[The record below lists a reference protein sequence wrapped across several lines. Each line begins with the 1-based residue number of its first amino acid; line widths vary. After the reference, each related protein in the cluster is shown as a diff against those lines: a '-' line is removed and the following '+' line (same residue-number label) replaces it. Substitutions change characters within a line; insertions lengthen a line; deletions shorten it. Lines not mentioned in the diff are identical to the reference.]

1 MNLDITGLESRIFD
15 GLSITSRRKYI
26 YACNMETGMSRWSKY
41 AVEDF
46 QLPGEYFM
54 DGAVVWGNKLHPEDR
69 EEYFQDLDE
78 VFTGKKDTHNLVYRV
93 LDREG
98 NYVMCTCR
106 GVVVRKEGE
115 YDMFVG
121 SITNHGIA
129 ELIDPTTSLYNVY
142 SFLQSIRMRNGEKW
156 LIMLLGLNRFS
167 IVNDVYGYSF
177 GDRVL
182 KKVAEELMR
191 IVRRK
196 GLAYRM
202 DGAKFALV
210 FKNPDEVDVEDI
222 YSQIQEFTKQKII
235 IEGNHIPVT
244 VSCGVVKTDHADT
257 GEYTIQA
264 SASYALEKSKHTM
277 HGELVYFQD
286 EFQEYSRT
294 TLELLDVM
302 RQNVVEGCKGFY
314 MCYQPVVA
322 ANSGKIIGMEAL
334 LRWNSEPYG
343 EVPPGRFIPWLEND
357 TCFFELGN
365 WILERAMTEGKPIV
379 EANPDFIINV
389 NVSATQIERR
399 KFRESVMDILQ
410 RTGFPPTNL
419 CLELTERCRAMDM
432 EYLKTEVHY
441 FRSHGIKVALDDFGT
456 GHSSLELLCEFPF
469 DCLKIDRGFVRDIE
483 QNRAAQ
489 VVVDSIVQCANGLGM
504 EVCVEGI
511 ENEQLRDF
519 INQYGAHSH
528 QGYLYSKPIR
538 MEEFMKLLAYA

>member
-1 MNLDITGLESRIFD
+1 MNLDKTGLESRIFD

-26 YACNMETGMSRWSKY
+26 YACNMQTGVSRWSKH
-41 AVEDF
+41 AIEDF
-46 QLPGEYFM
+46 GMPSEYFV
-54 DGAVVWGNKLHPEDR
+54 DGAQIWGEKLHPDDR
-69 EEYFQDLDE
+69 ERYFEDIHE
-78 VFTGKKDTHNLVYRV
+78 VFSGKKDTHNLDYRV
-93 LDREG
+93 LDKEG

-106 GVVVRKEGE
+106 GVVVRGE
-115 YDMFVG
+115 NGEHDLFVG
-121 SITNHGIA
+121 SITNHGIT
-129 ELIDPTTSLYNVY
+129 ELVDPTTNLYNVY
-142 SFLQSIRMRNGEKW
+142 GFLQAIRKRNGEKW
-156 LIMLLGLNRFS
+156 LIMLVGINRFS
-167 IVNDVYGYSF
+167 IVNDVYGYAF

-182 KKVAEELMR
+182 KKLAGELAR
-191 IVRRK
+191 IAQ
-196 GLAYRM
+196 GNGAAYRM
-202 DGAKFALV
+202 DGVKFALV
-210 FKNPDEVDVEDI
+210 FNRPEAVDVEAAYAEIQDI
-222 YSQIQEFTKQKII
+222 AKHKIM
-235 IEGNHIPVT
+235 IEGNHIPLT

-264 SASYALEKSKHTM
+264 SASYALEKSKRSM

-322 ANSGKIIGMEAL
+322 ANNGNIIGMEAL

-357 TCFFELGN
+357 PCFFELGN
-365 WILERAMTEGKPIV
+365 WILERAMTESKPII
-379 EANPDFIINV
+379 EKNPEFIINV
-389 NVSATQIERR
+389 NVSATQLERR
-399 KFRESVMDILQ
+399 KFRESVMEIL
-410 RTGFPPTNL
+410 RKTNFPPTNL

-432 EYLKTEVHY
+432 EYLRSEVHF

-483 QNRAAQ
+483 ENRAAQ

-504 EVCVEGI
+504 QVCVEGI

-519 INQYGAHSH
+519 MRQYGAHSH
-528 QGYLYSKPIR
+528 QGYLYSRPIP
-538 MEEFMKLLAYA
+538 MEEFKQLLV

>member
-1 MNLDITGLESRIFD
+1 MKLDTTGLESRIFE
-15 GLSITSRRKYI
+15 GLSITSRRKYM
-26 YACNMETGMSRWSKY
+26 YACNMRTNVSRWSTY

-46 QLPGEYFM
+46 GLPGEYFTEA
-54 DGAVVWGNKLHPEDR
+54 DKVWGEHIHPDDR
-69 EEYFQDLDE
+69 EAYFEDIRA
-78 VFTGKKDTHNLVYRV
+78 VFAGEKNTHNLEYRV
-93 LDREG
+93 LDKEG

-106 GVVVRKEGE
+106 GVVVRGE
-115 YDMFVG
+115 NGEHDLFVG
-121 SITNHGIA
+121 SITNHGIT
-129 ELIDPTTSLYNVY
+129 ELVDATTNLYNVY
-142 SFLQSIRMRNGEKW
+142 GFLQAIRKRNGEKW
-156 LIMLLGLNRFS
+156 LIMLVGINRFS
-167 IVNDVYGYSF
+167 IVNDVYGYAF

-182 KKVAEELMR
+182 KKLASDLMKLTQG
-191 IVRRK
+191 K
-196 GLAYRM
+196 GMTYRM

-210 FKNPDEVDVEDI
+210 FNHPEEVDVEAVYADI
-222 YSQIQEFTKQKII
+222 QQMTKQQMI
-235 IEGNHIPVT
+235 IEGNHIPLT

-264 SASYALEKSKHTM
+264 SASYALEKSKRTM

-302 RQNVVEGCKGFY
+302 RQNVMEGCKGFY

-322 ANSGKIIGMEAL
+322 ANTGNIIGMEAL

-357 TCFFELGN
+357 PCFFELGN
-365 WILERAMTEGKPIV
+365 WILERAMTEGRPIIEKYPEFV
-379 EANPDFIINV
+379 INV
-389 NVSATQIERR
+389 NVSATQLERR
-399 KFRESVMDILQ
+399 KFRESVMEILQ
-410 RTGFPPTNL
+410 KTGFLPTNL

-432 EYLKTEVHY
+432 EYLRTEIHF

-456 GHSSLELLCEFPF
+456 GHSSLELLCEFPL

-483 QNRAAQ
+483 ENKAAQ

-504 EVCVEGI
+504 KVCVEGI

-519 INQYGAHSH
+519 IRQYDAYSH
-528 QGYLYSKPIR
+528 QGYLYSRPIP
-538 MEEFMKLLAYA
+538 MEEFRLLLA

>member
-1 MNLDITGLESRIFD
+1 MSLDKTGLESRIFD

-26 YACNMETGMSRWSKY
+26 YACNMSTGVSRWSRH

-46 QLPGEYFM
+46 GLAEEYFT
-54 DGAVVWGNKLHPEDR
+54 DADKVWGEKLHPDDR
-69 EEYFQDLDE
+69 EKYFEDIRA
-78 VFTGKKDTHNLVYRV
+78 VFAGEKNTHNMEYRV
-93 LDREG
+93 LDKEG
-98 NYVMCTCR
+98 NYVVCTCR
-106 GVVVRKEGE
+106 GVVVRGE
-115 YDMFVG
+115 DGEHDLFVG
-121 SITNHGIA
+121 TITNHGIT
-129 ELIDPTTSLYNVY
+129 ELVDPTTNLYNVY
-142 SFLQSIRMRNGEKW
+142 GFLQAIRKRNGEKW
-156 LIMLLGLNRFS
+156 LIMLVGINRFS

-182 KKVAEELMR
+182 KKLAGELIR
-191 IVRRK
+191 ITK
-196 GLAYRM
+196 GSGMAYRM
-202 DGAKFALV
+202 DGAKYALV
-210 FKNPDEVDVEDI
+210 FDKPDEVDVEPI
-222 YSQIQEFTKQKII
+222 YAKIQEIAKQKII
-235 IEGNHIPVT
+235 IEGNHIPLT

-264 SASYALEKSKHTM
+264 SASYALEKSKRSM

-314 MCYQPVVA
+314 MCYQPVVS
-322 ANSGKIIGMEAL
+322 ANNSKIIGMEAL

-357 TCFFELGN
+357 PCFFELGN
-365 WILERAMTEGKPIV
+365 WILERAMTESKPII
-379 EANPDFIINV
+379 EKNPEFIINV
-389 NVSATQIERR
+389 NVSATQLERR
-399 KFRESVMDILQ
+399 KFRESVIEILQ
-410 RTGFPPTNL
+410 KTGFPPTNL

-432 EYLKTEVHY
+432 EYLRAEVHY
-441 FRSHGIKVALDDFGT
+441 FRSYGIKVAIDDFGT

-483 QNRAAQ
+483 ENRAAQ

-504 EVCVEGI
+504 HVCVEGI

-519 INQYGAHSH
+519 MRQYDAHSH
-528 QGYLYSKPIR
+528 QGYLYSRPIP
-538 MEEFMKLLAYA
+538 MEEFKQLLV